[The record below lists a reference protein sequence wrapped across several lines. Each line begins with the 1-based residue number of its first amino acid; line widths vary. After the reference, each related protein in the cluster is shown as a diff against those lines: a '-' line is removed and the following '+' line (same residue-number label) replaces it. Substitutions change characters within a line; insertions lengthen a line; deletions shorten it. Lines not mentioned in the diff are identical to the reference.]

1 MELRGVFTP
10 LDTLFI
16 NLIQYLKES
25 RGTWWPT
32 IFVSLNYTMFF
43 FIPYDSQI
51 VITLMGMVGNHDPLK
66 WPASSITGEVWFI
79 EELMLFQKYVAH
91 LSMLFWWIYHSF
103 EIYTSH
109 CREKR
114 QGTLTIDQSDSVTS
128 VSVSGATQLDTD
140 GFLWLGGSPAPP
152 RGLPLHYYLGF
163 TGCIESVSIEDEAL
177 NLVQNRVIHGS
188 VEFCPLWGSAYIVT
202 WLDRSHDYLAVAM
215 WLL

>member
-1 MELRGVFTP
+1 MASELDHWWSMIYRGINALPKICGSSLNAILMDLSFIWN
-10 LDTLFI
+10 LFI
-16 NLIQYLKES
+16 
-25 RGTWWPT
+25 
-32 IFVSLNYTMFF
+32 
-43 FIPYDSQI
+43 
-51 VITLMGMVGNHDPLK
+51 
-66 WPASSITGEVWFI
+66 
-79 EELMLFQKYVAH
+79 
-91 LSMLFWWIYHSF
+91 
-103 EIYTSH
+103 SH